1 MNQWNRI
8 LTKYKDINYNKYAY
22 FGMHIFFFGFK
33 KDYFGK
39 TFFQRTLISILKCF
53 ILGGTTMVL
62 LTDKQGL
69 RVEIKKRKSILIATI
84 KKGETDSKDWL
95 FSARYN
101 NSIRVL
107 KNYLYQIGDND
118 MIDIYDDI
126 ISYRRRLNIQEFIGH
141 SNQILDME
149 YVKISKCVNP
159 NNTKV
164 FLVYL
169 SKINQK
175 SAD

>member
-1 MNQWNRI
+1 
-8 LTKYKDINYNKYAY
+8 
-22 FGMHIFFFGFK
+22 
-33 KDYFGK
+33 
-39 TFFQRTLISILKCF
+39 
-53 ILGGTTMVL
+53 MVL

-69 RVEIKKRKSILIATI
+69 RVEIKKRKSILNAII

-101 NSIRVL
+101 NSIKVL
-107 KNYLYQIGDND
+107 KNYFYQIGDND
-118 MIDIYDDI
+118 SIDIYDDI
-126 ISYRRRLNIQEFIGH
+126 NSYRRRLKMQEFIGPH
-141 SNQILDME
+141 NQILDME

-175 SAD
+175 SVD

>member
-22 FGMHIFFFGFK
+22 FGMHIFFFGFR

-53 ILGGTTMVL
+53 LLGGTTMVL

-95 FSARYN
+95 FSERYN
-101 NSIRVL
+101 RVL

-126 ISYRRRLNIQEFIGH
+126 ISYRRRLNIQEFIGPY
-141 SNQILDME
+141 NQILDME
-149 YVKISKCVNP
+149 YVKISKCVNA
-159 NNTKV
+159 NNKKV